1 MTATATATAKVIQ
14 RLEPSG
20 AIRSRLIPDFA
31 TRMLITRFDPY
42 RPELH
47 YMRGPGPKWH
57 AKNDP
62 RAAWLDGYRP
72 LEDVNGRRRTSN
84 H

>member
-1 MTATATATAKVIQ
+1 MTATAKLVQ

-20 AIRSRLIPDFA
+20 VIRSRPIPDFA
-31 TRMLITRFDPY
+31 TLMLITRFVPY

-57 AKNDP
+57 VKHDP
-62 RAAWLDGYRP
+62 SAASLDGASRP
-72 LEDVNGRRRTSN
+72 LEGVNGRRRTSD